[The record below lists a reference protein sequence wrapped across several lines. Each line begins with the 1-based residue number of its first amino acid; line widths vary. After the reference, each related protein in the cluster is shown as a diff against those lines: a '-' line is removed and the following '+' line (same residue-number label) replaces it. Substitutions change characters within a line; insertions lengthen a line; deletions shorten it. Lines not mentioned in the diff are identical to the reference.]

1 MWHVYMSFLAF
12 NSVPCTGVNHIN
24 RSVNQSIHIVL
35 YVASE
40 SEALIGVNR
49 FKVTNY
55 FNSSSKKESFRPRQA
70 QKKSPQINVTLMKNW
85 KSIRPQNANANIF
98 GTIKI

>member
-49 FKVTNY
+49 FKVTIGK
-55 FNSSSKKESFRPRQA
+55 FSTTASAKEVA
-70 QKKSPQINVTLMKNW
+70 ANKCDTDEKLEINTPPKR
-85 KSIRPQNANANIF
+85 KC
-98 GTIKI
+98 